1 MSELARRFAEMPADV
16 PDARLP
22 GGVIP
27 NPVKQDVLLEL
38 CRAFHGYLMKYLV
51 MIRRG
56 HVPTWG
62 AHINKDTKNFIR
74 YFLPKGESLTRA
86 SASKAVRHMH
96 LAFKGKATAEIYDIL
111 MEQLLRAI
119 QKYDP
124 AYTDKVR
131 LVAEDINAV
140 FKERGQFTVAQLNNH
155 LEFDCNRSVRMF
167 GRRGFLQAV
176 FGAGKERRIAG
187 WKRTAT
193 WLPPQSFFEIRYGP
207 GR

>member
-1 MSELARRFAEMPADV
+1 MAAEPAFHLPADV

-38 CRAFHGYLMKYLV
+38 CRALHSYLMKYLV

-56 HVPTWG
+56 HVPTCG

-74 YFLPKGESLTRA
+74 YFLPKGVPLTRA
-86 SASKAVRHMH
+86 S
-96 LAFKGKATAEIYDIL
+96 
-111 MEQLLRAI
+111 

-131 LVAEDINAV
+131 LVG
-140 FKERGQFTVAQLNNH
+140 ERL
-155 LEFDCNRSVRMF
+155 
-167 GRRGFLQAV
+167 
-176 FGAGKERRIAG
+176 
-187 WKRTAT
+187 
-193 WLPPQSFFEIRYGP
+193 
-207 GR
+207 